1 MRGRRGHLLL
11 AIALAAAAAALAPP
25 AAAKVTWVVEGRGF
39 GHGVGMSQYGAY
51 GYAKAGKGYRQILG
65 HYYQGT
71 TIGKLDKPR
80 VVRVLLAIDAGDVA
94 FTRATSAC
102 GRSLDP
108 GAPIPGAPPRRRGDP
123 AHGRRQAAGQLRC
136 EAARRRQG
144 QGADRRPGPLS
155 RRARGGADEQQRR
168 GAQRDQRAQRQPVR
182 EGRRPERDAGLLA
195 AGGAARA
202 GGRSALLRAH
212 LPGRRQRLRPLR
224 HTSSQVYEGAGS
236 EVASTNQAATDTK
249 GEVVEYQGKIAQ
261 TFFMASSGGRTE
273 SVENSFYGAPVPY
286 LKSVRD
292 PYDYYSPLHKWTLRL
307 SAAQM
312 NSRLASYLDG
322 RLRRIVV
329 TKRGASP
336 RIVWARL
343 YGTGGVTKIRGDSLE
358 YALGGYDRWMH
369 FKKVVDRQAR
379 APRRRLIED
388 GCARDRAGAAA
399 AGALAARPRWHH
411 ERAKTARW
419 SSPAGPRPSS
429 PRCRGVRRQA
439 RGRSSPAAGRGA
451 RPAR

>member
-1 MRGRRGHLLL
+1 MRGRQGHLLL
-11 AIALAAAAAALAPP
+11 AIALAAAAAALATP

-71 TIGKLDKPR
+71 TIGKLDKLR

-108 GAPIPGAPPRRRGDP
+108 GGRYE
-123 AHGRRQAAGQLRC
+123 AHR
-136 EAARRRQG
+136 
-144 QGADRRPGPLS
+144 
-155 RRARGGADEQQRR
+155 RGGAVILRTAGGKPLVSCGAKLRAAGKGRVRIAGQGPYR
-168 GAQRDQRAQRQPVR
+168 GALEVVPTNSNAAALNVINALSVNQYVKGVVPNEMPASWPRAALRAQAV
-182 EGRRPERDAGLLA
+182 
-195 AGGAARA
+195 AAR
-202 GGRSALLRAH
+202 SYALTSQVDGNGFDLYDT
-212 LPGRRQRLRPLR
+212 
-224 HTSSQVYEGAGS
+224 TSSQVYEGAGS
-236 EVASTNQAATDTK
+236 EVASTNQAATDTN
-249 GEVVEYQGKIAQ
+249 GEVVTYQGKIAQ

-286 LKSVRD
+286 LRSVRD

-329 TKRGASP
+329 TKRGDSP

-369 FKKVVDRQAR
+369 FKKVVTGRAAR
-379 APRRRLIED
+379 PAAASSGTAAPEIGLAPRRL
-388 GCARDRAGAAA
+388 AR
-399 AGALAARPRWHH
+399 
-411 ERAKTARW
+411 
-419 SSPAGPRPSS
+419 
-429 PRCRGVRRQA
+429 
-439 RGRSSPAAGRGA
+439 
-451 RPAR
+451 

>member
-25 AAAKVTWVVEGRGF
+25 AAAKVTWMVEGRGF

-80 VVRVLLAIDAGDVA
+80 VVRVLLAIDAGNVS
-94 FTRATSAC
+94 FTRATGAC

-108 GAPIPGAPPRRRGDP
+108 GGHYE
-123 AHGRRQAAGQLRC
+123 AHR
-136 EAARRRQG
+136 
-144 QGADRRPGPLS
+144 
-155 RRARGGADEQQRR
+155 RGGAVILRTAGGKPLVSCGARLRAAGKGRVRIAGQGPYR
-168 GAQRDQRAQRQPVR
+168 GALEVVPTNSNAAALNVINALSVNQYVKGVVPNEVPASWPRAALRAQAV
-182 EGRRPERDAGLLA
+182 
-195 AGGAARA
+195 AAR
-202 GGRSALLRAH
+202 SYALSSQVDGNGFDLYDTTA
-212 LPGRRQRLRPLR
+212 
-224 HTSSQVYEGAGS
+224 SQVYEGAGS
-236 EVASTNQAATDTK
+236 EVASTNQAAIDTN

-329 TKRGASP
+329 TKRGDSP

-343 YGTGGVTKIRGDSLE
+343 YGTGGVTKIRGDSLQ
-358 YALGGYDRWMH
+358 YALGAYDRWMH
-369 FKKVVDRQAR
+369 FKKVVTGRAVR
-379 APRRRLIED
+379 SAAASPKMAAPEIGLAPRRL
-388 GCARDRAGAAA
+388 AR
-399 AGALAARPRWHH
+399 
-411 ERAKTARW
+411 
-419 SSPAGPRPSS
+419 
-429 PRCRGVRRQA
+429 
-439 RGRSSPAAGRGA
+439 
-451 RPAR
+451 